1 MVESVKPEQLEKYLT
16 SLTNKLLENNP
27 ALKAQPDLIDKIVA
41 DTTQLI
47 RYKEQKSKSVV
58 TMKELLHPDFIN
70 HISTTIIS
78 QAVINGSAEKRKFI
92 AELMEVINQLRAGNA
107 YHNELRSA
115 LQEQEALLND
125 INDIMNEL
133 SELMT
138 LSPEVLDKLQQKL
151 RKNLQKRLNKQ
162 LLKKL
167 EKILSVLMN
176 PKNKESLRDALRRLI
191 NEIRANIE
199 TLKKNG
205 SKTLDKTQRPV
216 PEDIYINLFGLL
228 NSYIAGSIAVP
239 LTQYLGNGLGFTDWN
254 PYHGYANIDKINEL
268 NFMFGDS
275 LGMEA
280 DTLRNFFALDEDVV
294 SDLQDLLRAEGFVL
308 ENTAPNPFDIKH
320 NPK

>member
-1 MVESVKPEQLEKYLT
+1 MGQPIAEETLEKYLR
-16 SLTNKLLENNP
+16 SLTNKLLENN
-27 ALKAQPDLIDKIVA
+27 ASLKDQPGLIDKVVS
-41 DTTQLI
+41 DTTSII
-47 RYKEQKSKSVV
+47 RYKEAKSKTVV
-58 TMKELLHPDFIN
+58 TMKELLNPDFIN
-70 HISTTIIS
+70 QISTTIIA
-78 QAVINGSAEKRKFI
+78 QAVIQGSEEERKFM
-92 AELMEVINQLRAGNA
+92 AELMEAINQLRAGNA
-107 YHNELRSA
+107 YHNEFRSA

-151 RKNLQKRLNKQ
+151 RKNLQKKLNKQ

-167 EKILSVLMN
+167 EKILNLKLN
-176 PKNKESLRDALRRLI
+176 PKNKESLRDLLRRLV

-199 TLKKNG
+199 SLKKN
-205 SKTLDKTQRPV
+205 KTLDKTMRPV
-216 PEDIYINLFGLL
+216 SEDVYMNLFGLL

-239 LTQYLGNGLGFTDWN
+239 LTQYIGNGLGFNDWN

-280 DTLRNFFALDEDVV
+280 DTLRNYFSLDDDVV
-294 SDLQDLLRAEGFVL
+294 SDLQDLLRSEGFTQ